1 MINYTQDHEVVKEG
15 VSMRYIVTMFWAFA
29 LGQVAGYLG
38 SSLSSQTYDFVQTTI
53 FSLIVGVFII
63 LLGLLTP
70 PAKEK
75 AETNS

>member
-1 MINYTQDHEVVKEG
+1 MINCTQDYEVVKEG

-29 LGQVAGYLG
+29 LGQVVGYLG

-53 FSLIVGVFII
+53 FSLIVGLFVI
-63 LLGLLTP
+63 LLGFLSA

-75 AETNS
+75 ANTTN